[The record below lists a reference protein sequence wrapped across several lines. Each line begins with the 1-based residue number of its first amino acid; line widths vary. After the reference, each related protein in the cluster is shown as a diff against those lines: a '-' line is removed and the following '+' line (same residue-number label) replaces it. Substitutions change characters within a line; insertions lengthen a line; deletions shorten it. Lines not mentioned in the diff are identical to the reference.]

1 MSNSLTTIAKAHGLT
16 VAPDNATHTN
26 RLEIKSASSNRL
38 YTIAQSKA
46 TGEWQC
52 SCPGWIMKKAGKE
65 RSCKHLQSLLPV
77 LLTGEKLQLK

>member
-1 MSNSLTTIAKAHGLT
+1 VLM
-16 VAPDNATHTN
+16 P
-26 RLEIKSASSNRL
+26 RLDLQE
-38 YTIAQSKA
+38 SKA